1 MSRPIPSG
9 WAVVPW
15 SVEEVSAMPL
25 GAWLAEQ
32 GDEEDVSDAPT
43 VRVVMA
49 PVVKAREPVA
59 RDWVDAWLAG
69 GVE

>member
-1 MSRPIPSG
+1 MSRPGPSG

-15 SVEEVSAMPL
+15 SVEEVAAMPL

-32 GDEEDVSDAPT
+32 GDEEDTGDAPT
-43 VRVVMA
+43 VRVVMV
-49 PVVKAREPVA
+49 PVGGEAGET

-69 GVE
+69 GGA